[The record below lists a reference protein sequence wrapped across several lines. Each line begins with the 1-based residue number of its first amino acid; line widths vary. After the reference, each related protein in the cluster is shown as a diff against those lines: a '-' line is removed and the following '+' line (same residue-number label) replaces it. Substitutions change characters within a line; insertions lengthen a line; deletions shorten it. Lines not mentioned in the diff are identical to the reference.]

1 MIVIIFI
8 SILTLSGMK
17 ISVGFLVFFVYLD
30 QLTIYKRKDLTVIF
44 WWNCKSSLKII
55 RGVIWKLQ
63 TRVLQIDSTCSR
75 QAKASALSTLTT
87 NMLQTDRLWWK
98 NRALTTTT
106 TKIHNLSNIWD
117 NSVRAKEIYK
127 EVRPLR
133 WETKKSICI
142 DGSKTINPQL
152 SAKLRL
158 APTPSW
164 KIEVKELFS
173 SKMDKSVFLL
183 VPKTWISFTN
193 KLLLNCTRDVRL
205 KKLWS

>member
-1 MIVIIFI
+1 
-8 SILTLSGMK
+8 
-17 ISVGFLVFFVYLD
+17 VFFVYLD

-44 WWNCKSSLKII
+44 WWKCKSSLKII

-75 QAKASALSTLTT
+75 QVKASALSTLTT

-98 NRALTTTT
+98 NRTLTTTT

-183 VPKTWISFTN
+183 VPKTWIFFTN